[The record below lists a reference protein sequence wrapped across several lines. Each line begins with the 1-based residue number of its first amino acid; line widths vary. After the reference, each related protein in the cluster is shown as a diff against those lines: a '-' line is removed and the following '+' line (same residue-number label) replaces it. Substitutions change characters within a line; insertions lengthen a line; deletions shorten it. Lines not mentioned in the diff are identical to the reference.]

1 MPLAAAPYR
10 ASGLVHWHETDM
22 PTALRDVRS
31 QEQSG
36 KHLLTVSSSQ
46 FDPFRSSQLLGRSPV
61 RPRGPLLDLI
71 LTHIKNSLA
80 RRVNQQHGAAPF
92 EIHGDEQM
100 VTQSN
105 IHFFTNWAKER
116 LDEMDATVTSLEGK
130 AAEVQADV
138 RDKAKKL
145 LADLRKQRDDF
156 RDTMKTQSEANEAA
170 WIQAKAKLEADWR
183 LFELEVK
190 KYVESFGKQIEHQQA
205 TFKLQAD
212 AQLKAWREAADKLG
226 SHAKKFA
233 SERRGDID
241 AAVKRMNADA
251 VEAEK
256 KLEKLSQAGTQSWSA
271 LMAAL
276 TETRTAFDR
285 ANEAAREAFKR
296 AA

>member
-1 MPLAAAPYR
+1 
-10 ASGLVHWHETDM
+10 
-22 PTALRDVRS
+22 
-31 QEQSG
+31 
-36 KHLLTVSSSQ
+36 
-46 FDPFRSSQLLGRSPV
+46 
-61 RPRGPLLDLI
+61 
-71 LTHIKNSLA
+71 
-80 RRVNQQHGAAPF
+80 
-92 EIHGDEQM
+92 M

-105 IHFFTNWAKER
+105 PHFFINWAKER
-116 LDEMDATVTSLEGK
+116 LDEMDAAVTSLEGK
-130 AAEVQADV
+130 VAEVQADV
-138 RDKAKKL
+138 RDKAEKI
-145 LADLRKQRDDF
+145 LAELRKQRDDF
-156 RDTMKTQSEANEAA
+156 RDTIKKQSEANEAA
-170 WIQAKAKLEADWR
+170 WIQAKAKLEDDWR
-183 LFELEVK
+183 SFEAEVK

-226 SHAKKFA
+226 SDAKKFA

-256 KLEKLSQAGTQSWSA
+256 KLEKLNQAGTQSWSA

-276 TETRTAFDR
+276 TETRAAFDR

>member
-1 MPLAAAPYR
+1 
-10 ASGLVHWHETDM
+10 
-22 PTALRDVRS
+22 
-31 QEQSG
+31 
-36 KHLLTVSSSQ
+36 
-46 FDPFRSSQLLGRSPV
+46 
-61 RPRGPLLDLI
+61 
-71 LTHIKNSLA
+71 
-80 RRVNQQHGAAPF
+80 
-92 EIHGDEQM
+92 
-100 VTQSN
+100 
-105 IHFFTNWAKER
+105 
-116 LDEMDATVTSLEGK
+116 MDATVTSLEGK

-138 RDKAKKL
+138 RDKAKKV

-156 RDTMKTQSEANEAA
+156 RDTMKKQSEANEAA

-183 LFELEVK
+183 LFEAEVK

-226 SHAKKFA
+226 SDAKKFA

-276 TETRTAFDR
+276 TETRTAFDH